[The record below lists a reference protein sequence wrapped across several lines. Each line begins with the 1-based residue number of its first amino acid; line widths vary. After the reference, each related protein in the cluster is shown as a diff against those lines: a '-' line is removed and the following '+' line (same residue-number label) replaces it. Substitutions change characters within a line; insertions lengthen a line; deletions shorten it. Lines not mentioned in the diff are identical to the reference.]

1 MNSLAQLRLRQ
12 KIFLRK
18 ALLNFLLKRLCPT
31 NKIVVIVSQNLDKYV
46 SLQQYNIYIK
56 QCNIKVTKDIHPCD
70 HDHLSNKVLLTFYS
84 CYINRI

>member
-18 ALLNFLLKRLCPT
+18 ALLNFLLKKLCPT
-31 NKIVVIVSQNLDKYV
+31 NKIVVAVSQNLDKYV

-56 QCNIKVTKDIHPCD
+56 QYNIQVTKDIHPCNYD
-70 HDHLSNKVLLTFYS
+70 PLSNEV
-84 CYINRI
+84 